1 MRKLKT
7 MKTRYLSLLLSC
19 SLVSSNAARLVE
31 ENFDDATLEE
41 FAIIAPGNV
50 SISNGLLKS
59 TNRGKLVTKDKF
71 EGRKTIEIRF
81 KPLDGQDFT
90 FYFATDGETVGSYD
104 RLIGS
109 WVNINSTEMIVGS
122 DGPNGEWHRTEHG
135 RRTGN
140 GYTLKVESGMI

>member
-19 SLVSSNAARLVE
+19 SLVSSSAARLVE

-50 SISNGLLKS
+50 SISNGFLKS
-59 TNRGKLVTKDKF
+59 TNRGKLVTKDEF

-90 FYFATDGETVGSYD
+90 FYFATDGGD
-104 RLIGS
+104 CA
-109 WVNINSTEMIVGS
+109 NILHI
-122 DGPNGEWHRTEHG
+122 
-135 RRTGN
+135 
-140 GYTLKVESGMI
+140 